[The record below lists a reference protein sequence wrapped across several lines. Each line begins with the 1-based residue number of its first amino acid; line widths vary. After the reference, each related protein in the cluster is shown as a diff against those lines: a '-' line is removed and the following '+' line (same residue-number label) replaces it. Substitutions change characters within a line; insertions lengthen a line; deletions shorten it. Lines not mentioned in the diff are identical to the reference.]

1 MMDKP
6 ASSENVQQG
15 WDKPWYRVRTGRFEA
30 SFLPNPDEDLDAVCD
45 IDVVVVL
52 ADGSRWTA
60 TMFTLEAVDRLM
72 EKWARSGE
80 ALGGRFFWCS
90 DGLIVR
96 EPGIDNMVQVIGG
109 LLDIE
114 EFGDVF
120 RRCEAE

>member
-1 MMDKP
+1 MDTP

-15 WDKPWYRVRTGRFEA
+15 WDEPWYRVRTDRFEA
-30 SFLPNPDEDLDAVCD
+30 SFLPNPDDDLDAVCD

-96 EPGIDNMVQVIGG
+96 EPGIENMVQVIGG